1 MTSKKRKLRLLQEQV
16 RPPARLDD
24 NFPLEIRHKIQNAR
38 TDLFTFCNL
47 RDPKFFKPERDYLV
61 RLCREFQDFYESDEL
76 VMLVNLPPRHG
87 KSYSA
92 QQFSQWVYG
101 VNPSEKIMTGSY
113 NEDLSQTFAQAVRNG
128 ISEKKAD
135 DDIVVYSDI
144 FPDTKIQ
151 YGDASAKRW
160 SLEGKN
166 TSYLATSPSGTATG
180 FGASLI
186 IIDDLIK
193 NAMEAFNE
201 TELEKQWNWF
211 TNTMLSRLE
220 EGGKIIIIMTRWS
233 SKDLAG
239 RAKKHFTQLGIPIR
253 EVVMKAV
260 QDDGSMLCSDVLSKE
275 SYEMKTATM
284 APEIASANYQQIPL
298 DLKGCLYTSIAT
310 YTQLPELTRILNYT
324 DTADTGSD
332 KLCSI
337 VFGVYNHEAYILDV
351 LDTKDP
357 MEITE
362 PATARLLN
370 DHRVQRARI
379 ESNNGGRGFARSVRR
394 HLESMG
400 NYYTE
405 VATFTQKKNKQAR
418 ILSNATWIMQHCRMP
433 ADWKYKW
440 PAFYEAITTY
450 QREGKNR
457 HDDEADALT
466 GVAETMIMIGEI

>member
-1 MTSKKRKLRLLQEQV
+1 MIAKKRKLQLLHDQV
-16 RPPARLDD
+16 RPPAQLDD
-24 NFPLEIRHKIQNAR
+24 NFPPEIRRQIQNAR
-38 TDLFTFCNL
+38 TDFFAFCQL
-47 RDPKFFKPERDYLV
+47 RGPKFFKPERDYLV
-61 RLCREFQDFYESDEL
+61 RLCREFQEFYESDEL

-87 KSYSA
+87 KSYTA
-92 QQFSQWVYG
+92 QMFGQWVYG
-101 VNPSEKIMTGSY
+101 INPNEKIMTGSY
-113 NEDLSQTFAQAVRNG
+113 NEDLSQTFAQAVRDG

-135 DDIVVYSDI
+135 DDIIVYSDI
-144 FPDTKIQ
+144 FPETTIK

-201 TELEKQWNWF
+201 PGLKKQWSWF
-211 TNTMLSRLE
+211 TDTMLSRLE
-220 EGGKIIIIMTRWS
+220 EGGKIIIIMTRWA

-239 RAKKHFTQLGIPIR
+239 RAKKHFKELGIPVR

-260 QDDGSMLCSDVLSKE
+260 QDDGTMLCSDVLSKA
-275 SYEMKTATM
+275 SYDMKTATM
-284 APEIASANYQQIPL
+284 SPEIASANYQQIPL
-298 DLKGCLYTSIAT
+298 DLKGCLYTGFAT
-310 YTQLPELTRILNYT
+310 YTQLPELTQILNYT

-357 MEITE
+357 MEVTE

-370 DHRVQRARI
+370 EHRVQRARI

-394 HLESMG
+394 HLEKLN

-405 VATFTQKKNKQAR
+405 VTTFTQKNNKQAR
-418 ILSNATWIMQHCRMP
+418 ILSNATWVMQHCKMP
-433 ADWKYKW
+433 EDWKYKW
-440 PAFYEAITTY
+440 PAFYEALTTY
-450 QREGKNR
+450 QREGKNQ
-457 HDDEADALT
+457 HDDEADAIT
-466 GVAETMIMIGEI
+466 GVAETMIMIGEV

>member
-1 MTSKKRKLRLLQEQV
+1 
-16 RPPARLDD
+16 
-24 NFPLEIRHKIQNAR
+24 
-38 TDLFTFCNL
+38 
-47 RDPKFFKPERDYLV
+47 
-61 RLCREFQDFYESDEL
+61 
-76 VMLVNLPPRHG
+76 
-87 KSYSA
+87 
-92 QQFSQWVYG
+92 
-101 VNPSEKIMTGSY
+101 
-113 NEDLSQTFAQAVRNG
+113 
-128 ISEKKAD
+128 
-135 DDIVVYSDI
+135 
-144 FPDTKIQ
+144 
-151 YGDASAKRW
+151 
-160 SLEGKN
+160 
-166 TSYLATSPSGTATG
+166 
-180 FGASLI
+180 
-186 IIDDLIK
+186 
-193 NAMEAFNE
+193 MEAFNE
-201 TELEKQWNWF
+201 LELEKQWSWF
-211 TNTMLSRLE
+211 VNTMLSRLE
-220 EGGKIIIIMTRWS
+220 EGGKIIIIMTRWA

-239 RAKKHFTQLGIPIR
+239 RAKKHFEQLGVPIR

-260 QDDGSMLCSDVLSKE
+260 QDDGSMLCPDVLSKK

-284 APEIASANYQQIPL
+284 APEIASANYQQIPI

-310 YTQLPELTRILNYT
+310 YTQLPELTLILNYT

-357 MEITE
+357 MEVTE

-394 HLESMG
+394 HLENLG

-405 VATFTQKKNKQAR
+405 VMTFTQKKNKQAR

-440 PAFYEAITTY
+440 PVFYEAITTY

-466 GVAETMIMIGEI
+466 GVAETMIMIWQRKSIYQRQRMQRTILPNAPCLAVRIFIAMRTWTL

>member
-1 MTSKKRKLRLLQEQV
+1 MLVQNRRLQLLRDQV
-16 RPPARLDD
+16 RPPAQLDD
-24 NFPLEIRHKIQNAR
+24 NFPAHIREQIQKAR
-38 TDLFTFCNL
+38 TDLFSFCNL

-61 RLCREFQDFYESDEL
+61 QLCGELQEFYESNEL
-76 VMLVNLPPRHG
+76 LMLINMPPRHG

-101 VNPSEKIMTGSY
+101 INPAEKIMTGSY
-113 NEDLSQTFAQAVRNG
+113 NVDLSQTFAQAVRNG

-135 DDIVVYSDI
+135 EDIVVYSDI
-144 FPDTKIQ
+144 FPGTKIQ

-160 SLEGKN
+160 SLEGRN

-180 FGASLI
+180 FGATLI

-193 NAMEAFNE
+193 NALEAFNE
-201 TELEKQWNWF
+201 AELEKQWNWF
-211 TNTMLSRLE
+211 VNTMLSRLE
-220 EGGKIIIIMTRWS
+220 EGGKIIIIMTRWA

-239 RAKKHFTQLGIPIR
+239 RAKKHFASLGVPIR

-260 QDDGSMLCSDVLSKE
+260 QDDGTMLCPDVLSKA

-284 APEIASANYQQIPL
+284 APEIASANYQQIPI
-298 DLKGCLYTSIAT
+298 DLKGCLYTSFPT
-310 YTQLPELTRILNYT
+310 YTELPKSMQIYNYT

-337 VFGVYNHEAYILDV
+337 VFGIHNHEVYILDV
-351 LDTKDP
+351 LDTKDA

-370 DHRVQRARI
+370 QHRVQRARI

-400 NYYTE
+400 NYYTD
-405 VATFTQKKNKQAR
+405 VVTFTQKQNKQAR
-418 ILSNATWIMQHCRMP
+418 ILSNATWVMQHCHMP
-433 ADWKYKW
+433 EDWKYKW
-440 PAFYEAITTY
+440 PAFYEALTTY
-450 QREGKNR
+450 QREGRNA
-457 HDDEADALT
+457 HDDEADAIT
-466 GVAETMIMIGEI
+466 GVAETMILMGEI